1 MGADLGHG
9 AGMQA
14 TIPQQAPQGRAQ
26 SRARVSVIMPTH
38 NRAHLIGESIAS
50 ALRQSLPPAEII
62 VVDDGSS
69 DHTFDVVREFA
80 GSVTCLR
87 QANAGKSAALNRG
100 IAAARGDYLLVL
112 DDDDLLPPD
121 ALAAHVAAL
130 EGETGAG
137 FSWGRFARFSGRG
150 VDAPASTDFEPV
162 PTPGERR
169 LLVQLMVCCFLPN
182 PAWMVRRS
190 VQEAVGP
197 YRTDLPR
204 GQDYEMILRIA
215 RAAPGV
221 FAGGVTLYQRKH
233 EAARRTARGTVVAKD
248 TVAGWIDAERAIF
261 AEIDAMWDDADFR
274 PYADILPGAEAERL
288 AVLQRAVILFM
299 RKLHAPAERHLARY
313 AALLGGAEPSARE
326 LAVAGDLLG
335 ARYGIGEIIEGSL
348 DPARLAGLDL
358 PVALRRAMADQL
370 PWRLRALVGTGRVGD
385 AARLL
390 AWGHRAFG
398 SAALIGAAGGRIG
411 GQARRRLRAS
421 SASSVA

>member
-1 MGADLGHG
+1 MSADRGQWKD
-9 AGMQA
+9 MQA
-14 TIPQQAPQGRAQ
+14 NPLQHALHGGAR
-26 SRARVSVIMPTH
+26 SSARVSVVMPTC

-50 ALRQSLPPAEII
+50 ALGQSLRPAEII
-62 VVDDGSS
+62 VVDDGST
-69 DHTFDVVREFA
+69 DNTPDVLRHFA

-100 IAAARGDYLLVL
+100 IAAAGGDYLLIL
-112 DDDDLLPPD
+112 DDDDLLPPG

-130 EGETGAG
+130 EARPDAG

-150 VDAPASTDFEPV
+150 EDAPASTDFEPV
-162 PTPGERR
+162 PEPGERR

-182 PAWMVRRS
+182 PTWMVRRT

-261 AEIDAMWDDADFR
+261 AEIDEAWDDADFQ
-274 PYADILPGAEAERL
+274 PFVDLAPGVEDERL
-288 AVLQRAVILFM
+288 MVLQRAVILFM
-299 RKLHAPAERHLARY
+299 RKLHAPAARHLARY
-313 AALLGGAEPSARE
+313 AALLGDAEPGARE

-348 DPARLAGLDL
+348 DPARLAGLGL
-358 PVALRRAMADQL
+358 PLAMRRAMARQL
-370 PWRLRALVGTGRVGD
+370 PWRVRELVSTGRLGD

-390 AWGHRAFG
+390 GWAHHAFG
-398 SAALIGAAGGRIG
+398 SSALIGAASGRIG
-411 GQARRRLRAS
+411 DQARRLRARSVS
-421 SASSVA
+421 SAA

>member
-1 MGADLGHG
+1 
-9 AGMQA
+9 MQA
-14 TIPQQAPQGRAQ
+14 DIPHQPPAGRAQ

-50 ALRQSLPPAEII
+50 ALGQSLPPAEII

-69 DHTFDVVREFA
+69 DHTFDVVREFS
-80 GSVTCLR
+80 GCVTCLR

-112 DDDDLLPPD
+112 DDDDLLPAG

-130 EGETGAG
+130 EAEGTAG
-137 FSWGRFARFSGRG
+137 FSWGQFARFSGRG
-150 VDAPASTDFEPV
+150 EDAPASTDLEPV
-162 PTPGERR
+162 PQPGAKR

-190 VQEAVGP
+190 VQEAAGP

-261 AEIDAMWDDADFR
+261 AEIDARWDDADFR
-274 PYADILPGAEAERL
+274 PYANVAPGAQDERL

-299 RKLHAPAERHLARY
+299 RKLHAPAERHFARY
-313 AALLGGAEPSARE
+313 AALLGDAEPCARE
-326 LAVAGDLLG
+326 LAVAADLLG
-335 ARYGIGEIIEGSL
+335 ARYGIGEIVDGSH
-348 DPARLAGLDL
+348 DPARLAGLAL
-358 PVALRRAMADQL
+358 PLALRRAMACQL
-370 PWRLRALVGTGRVGD
+370 PWRVRELAGTGRVGD
-385 AARLL
+385 AVRLL
-390 AWGHRAFG
+390 SWGHRAFG
-398 SAALIGAAGGRIG
+398 SAALLGAAGGRIG
-411 GQARRRLRAS
+411 DQARRLRTRSVS
-421 SASSVA
+421 SAA